1 MPNIKYAKKRVN
13 VIATK
18 TELNK
23 AKKSALRTSVK
34 KAELSLANGS
44 ENSAELV
51 RAAIKTIDQAAAKGI
66 IHSNAAARKKSA
78 LACKLNKIG

>member
-1 MPNIKYAKKRVN
+1 MPNIKSAKKRVN

-34 KAELSLANGS
+34 KAELSLANGA
-44 ENSAELV
+44 ENSVELV
-51 RAAIKTIDQAAAKGI
+51 RAAIKNIDQAAAKGI

>member
-1 MPNIKYAKKRVN
+1 MPNIKSAKKRVN

-34 KAELSLANGS
+34 KAELSLANGA
-44 ENSAELV
+44 ENSVELV
-51 RAAIKTIDQAAAKGI
+51 RAAIKNIDRAAAKGI
-66 IHSNAAARKKSA
+66 IHANAAARKKSS
-78 LACKLNKIG
+78 LACKLNGIG

>member
-1 MPNIKYAKKRVN
+1 MPNIKSAKKRVN

-34 KAELSLANGS
+34 KAELSLANGA
-44 ENSAELV
+44 ENSVELV
-51 RAAIKTIDQAAAKGI
+51 CAAIKNIDQATAKGI